1 MPRSFNQPDIT
12 FPPHGYGRIYK
23 KVSLADPAN
32 SLLPFT
38 ISPPRPPCCLSS
50 HRIITLPFDPK
61 VAERVGSSTRL
72 NNLMNFVLSKNCER
86 QRGSRSKIEVGQV
99 AALNGRMDWR
109 GREGRDTSWKV
120 ATGLGKITT
129 ERSTPLMAPGKAF
142 ETSERSITASGN
154 NFVQPCARKACSRFH
169 RRRSAPL
176 RGISGVKASYH

>member
-1 MPRSFNQPDIT
+1 M
-12 FPPHGYGRIYK
+12 
-23 KVSLADPAN
+23 
-32 SLLPFT
+32 LPFT

-61 VAERVGSSTRL
+61 VAGRVGSSTRL

-120 ATGLGKITT
+120 ATGLGKIT
-129 ERSTPLMAPGKAF
+129 SDILTPLLALGKA
-142 ETSERSITASGN
+142 SELGMRNISTRLGN
-154 NFVQPCARKACSRFH
+154 DFVQPCPRKACSRFH